1 MDTDNNYDR
10 DNEVTVWARAAKGS
24 SLICEAG
31 NASTRRWGGGDTGRV
46 SKSSQ
51 GQARNMKNMF

>member
-24 SLICEAG
+24 SLICKAG

-51 GQARNMKNMF
+51 GQARNMKNVF